1 MRSSERKIKSAAT
14 IADLSEFIAE
24 ELSFVTSFH
33 FAVDPHNPPNEVF
46 LVGSFTNWRTNAI
59 KMERE
64 PGKSIFSVTVNL
76 PLGIHSYKFLVDGQW
91 NFASDQPTITDEH
104 GNINNCIAVT
114 RPLLNRSS
122 LEGTSCLATFLHR
135 ALTVA

>member
-1 MRSSERKIKSAAT
+1 MAGRMRAAAS
-14 IADLSEFIAE
+14 IADLSEFVAD

-33 FAVDPHNPPNEVF
+33 FAVDPHHPPNEVV
-46 LVGSFTNWRTNAI
+46 LVGSFTSWKAGAI
-59 KMERE
+59 AMVRE

-76 PLGIHSYKFLVDGQW
+76 PLGIHSYKFIVDGEW
-91 NFASDQPTITDEH
+91 KFASDQPTITDEN

-122 LEGTSCLATFLHR
+122 LEGLPP
-135 ALTVA
+135 